1 MKNLTTGHPLKL
13 IFFFAL
19 PLMFGNFLQQ
29 LYIMVDTMI
38 VGRFVG
44 VDALASIGGAD
55 WINWAFLGLLMGFT
69 QGFSIRVSN
78 CLGANDEKGMEKSIA
93 MSYLS
98 CFVIAIL
105 VIIFSQIIIEPLLKL
120 LNTPSHTI
128 QGSITYLR
136 IMSGGALIVIF
147 YNCFSSILRAI
158 GDSRTPLIAM
168 LIAACLNVIL
178 DLLFVC
184 IFHQGIAGA
193 AIATLISQLFAA
205 TFCYFKIRKELPFK
219 IKKESFQIDQK
230 LIYQLIKLGLPLAFQ
245 NLIIA
250 FGGIVLQS
258 VVNGFGFLFIAG
270 YTATN
275 KLYGILEVVAIS
287 FGYAI
292 TTFVSQNY
300 GAKKYQRMK
309 SGVFQANILSVF
321 ISIVI
326 MIVILFFGKKVLL
339 LFISTTPKQTQIVL
353 KYAYDYLFTMAVCLP
368 VLYIL
373 YSYRSALQGMEN
385 TIIPMVSG
393 IVELI
398 TRVSAALILPHYMG
412 VYGIYL
418 AEVLAWTAAAIMLY
432 IFYHKDLHQLDK
444 GVM

>member
-19 PLMFGNFLQQ
+19 PLMFGNLLQQ

-55 WINWAFLGLLMGFT
+55 WINWAILGLLMGFT

-158 GDSRTPLIAM
+158 GDSRTPVSYTHLDVYKRQHVYKDKSNDQTYMNQLVQNGEDLKIVGIVQPKDDQTATM
-168 LIAACLNVIL
+168 LSTGIYYPSSLVQHIIEKSSTTQSVQEQIKNKNVNIFTGDAFEEKNSQF
-178 DLLFVC
+178 DLSSLF
-184 IFHQGIAGA
+184 
-193 AIATLISQLFAA
+193 T
-205 TFCYFKIRKELPFK
+205 
-219 IKKESFQIDQK
+219 IDQ
-230 LIYQLIKLGLPLAFQ
+230 
-245 NLIIA
+245 
-250 FGGIVLQS
+250 
-258 VVNGFGFLFIAG
+258 
-270 YTATN
+270 N
-275 KLYGILEVVAIS
+275 KM
-287 FGYAI
+287 
-292 TTFVSQNY
+292 Q
-300 GAKKYQRMK
+300 
-309 SGVFQANILSVF
+309 
-321 ISIVI
+321 
-326 MIVILFFGKKVLL
+326 
-339 LFISTTPKQTQIVL
+339 
-353 KYAYDYLFTMAVCLP
+353 
-368 VLYIL
+368 
-373 YSYRSALQGMEN
+373 SALKFN
-385 TIIPMVSG
+385 TQ
-393 IVELI
+393 
-398 TRVSAALILPHYMG
+398 AL
-412 VYGIYL
+412 
-418 AEVLAWTAAAIMLY
+418 
-432 IFYHKDLHQLDK
+432 QLDFTNLK
-444 GVM
+444 QELTNLSLPTLDMNQIINQIQFNVSSEMCIRDSRKR

>member
-1 MKNLTTGHPLKL
+1 MKNLTTGHSLKL

-19 PLMFGNFLQQ
+19 PLMFGNLLQQ

-55 WINWAFLGLLMGFT
+55 WINWAILGLLMGFT

-168 LIAACLNVIL
+168 VIAACLNVIL
-178 DLLFVC
+178 DLF
-184 IFHQGIAGA
+184 
-193 AIATLISQLFAA
+193 
-205 TFCYFKIRKELPFK
+205 
-219 IKKESFQIDQK
+219 
-230 LIYQLIKLGLPLAFQ
+230 
-245 NLIIA
+245 
-250 FGGIVLQS
+250 
-258 VVNGFGFLFIAG
+258 FGFLFIAG

-309 SGVFQANILSVF
+309 SGVFQANILSIF

-326 MIVILFFGKKVLL
+326 MISILVLGKKILL

-368 VLYIL
+368 VLYML

-398 TRVSAALILPHYMG
+398 MRVSAALILPHYMG

-418 AEVLAWTAAAIMLY
+418 AEVLAWIAAAIMLY
-432 IFYHKDLHQLDK
+432 IFYHIDLHQLDK

>member
-55 WINWAFLGLLMGFT
+55 WINWAILGLLMGFT

-230 LIYQLIKLGLPLAFQ
+230 L
-245 NLIIA
+245 
-250 FGGIVLQS
+250 IVLQS

-432 IFYHKDLHQLDK
+432 IFYYKDLHQLDK